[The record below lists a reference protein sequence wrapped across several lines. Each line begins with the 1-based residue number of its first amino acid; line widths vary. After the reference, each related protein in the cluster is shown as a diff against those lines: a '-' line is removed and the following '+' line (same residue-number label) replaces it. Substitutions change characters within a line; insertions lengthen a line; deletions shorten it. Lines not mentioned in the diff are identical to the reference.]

1 MSRPSIT
8 RRLTLLFVIASS
20 AVLLALGMVIASSV
34 EQHFEDLD
42 MEVLSGKMELT
53 RHALG
58 MLQSPADLEQLAQQM
73 DHSLVGHHGL
83 EVLVI
88 GANHSVLFATPNAS
102 FASGL
107 ITASA
112 QHNPL
117 RPQLWT
123 LGAQT
128 YRGIAAEIA
137 TGISEQSR
145 VTVAVA
151 TDIAHHQSYMRS
163 FLRTLWLFVAG
174 AAALTGVL
182 GWIAARRG
190 LAPLRAMR
198 EQAQVVTAQQLSQR
212 LPVESVPLELA
223 ELAQS
228 LNDMLA
234 RLEEAFLRLSDFS
247 SDIAHELRTPVSNLM
262 TQTQV
267 ALSRARDADGYR
279 SILESNAEEFEHM
292 ARMIS
297 DMLLLAKAEN
307 GLVVPHRETLQL
319 GAEVRALFDYYD
331 AVAEE
336 KGISLALEGDAE
348 ISADRLMLRRALG
361 NLLSNAVRHASA
373 GSAVRVLVS
382 ASSEQVS
389 IGIENQGDTIAQEFL
404 ERVFDR
410 FFRVDPSRQRASEG
424 TGLGLAITRSI
435 VLAHGGG
442 IAVTSDAGLTRFTIT
457 LPREPALSSRPRLSS
472 RTPVCHPGPLSV
484 ITDPCLSSRTP
495 VCHPGPDPGSIP
507 SASAVRRMDCGSSPQ

>member
-1 MSRPSIT
+1 MRLTGRPSIQ

-20 AVLLALGMVIASSV
+20 AVLLALGLVIASSV

-53 RHALG
+53 RHTLG
-58 MLQSPADLEQLAQQM
+58 MLKAPADLQQLAQQM

-88 GANHSVLFATPNAS
+88 DANQSTLFATPDAG
-102 FASGL
+102 FAPAL

-112 QHNPL
+112 RHSPL
-117 RPQLWT
+117 RPQIWT
-123 LGAQT
+123 LGTQT
-128 YRGIAAEIA
+128 YRGIAAEV
-137 TGISEQSR
+137 TSGISEQGR

-163 FLRTLWLFVAG
+163 FLQTLWLFVAG
-174 AAALTGVL
+174 AAVLTGVL
-182 GWIAARRG
+182 GWVAARRG
-190 LAPLRAMR
+190 LAPLRDMR
-198 EQAQVVTAQQLSQR
+198 DQAQVVTAQQLSQR
-212 LPVESVPLELA
+212 LPVASVPLELA

-234 RLEEAFLRLSDFS
+234 RLEEAFLRLSGFS

-267 ALSRARDADGYR
+267 ALSRMRNADDYR

-307 GLVVPHRETLQL
+307 GLVVPHREMLHL
-319 GAEVRALFDYYD
+319 AAEVRALFDYYD

-336 KGISLALEGDAE
+336 KGITLMLDGEAE
-348 ISADRLMLRRALG
+348 ITADRLMLRRALG
-361 NLLSNAVRHASA
+361 NLLSNAVRYAST
-373 GSAVRVLVS
+373 GSSVRVQIS
-382 ASSEQVS
+382 ASIDLVM
-389 IGIENQGDTIAQEFL
+389 ITMENQGDPIPQEFL

-435 VLAHGGG
+435 VLAHGGS
-442 IAVTSDAGLTRFTIT
+442 IAVTSDAGETRFTIT
-457 LPREPALSSRPRLSS
+457 LPRKPALSSR
-472 RTPVCHPGPLSV
+472 
-484 ITDPCLSSRTP
+484 
-495 VCHPGPDPGSIP
+495 
-507 SASAVRRMDCGSSPQ
+507 A